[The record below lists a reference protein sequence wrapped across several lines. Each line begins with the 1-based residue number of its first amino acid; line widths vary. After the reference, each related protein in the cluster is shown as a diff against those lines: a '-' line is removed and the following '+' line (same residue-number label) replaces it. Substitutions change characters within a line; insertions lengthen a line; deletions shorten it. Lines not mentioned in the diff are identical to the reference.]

1 MDISTNSNLYR
12 FSSNS
17 VNQTAGHDIGEH
29 DEIIKR
35 VRDTFNPSRDSFEK
49 MPEQTM
55 IYCESYTNYQVT
67 TPMPKSIFGD
77 SFGYDMQKSIE
88 SHMKDYY
95 AGRMSDDDLNQ
106 YFNDCCAEM
115 RKYRAGH
122 HQSSGNVDSDNEQIV
137 SQMYEIFAK
146 ENARAARRANYDEG
160 AAINADYGNRN
171 YDWVYYN
178 ADYYYQCAET
188 KEKLGAMANHM
199 AEKWGIDSIDTDLI
213 EKNSDLTLDG
223 GFDFNSGWNFTYRNQ
238 VGRASMA
245 VETTAPPKDF
255 KFFYKED
262 VNSTAKMDMWVNG
275 DRYSR
280 TVPFHI
286 TPDSM
291 DGQRYQADEIMED
304 FDKELNHVKGYSD
317 FMRQLSIFTGWYA
330 WSTGINN
337 HFGDYM
343 ANDFARWQYS

>member
-12 FSSNS
+12 FRTNS
-17 VNQTAGHDIGEH
+17 VNQMARHDIGEH
-29 DEIIKR
+29 DEIVNR
-35 VRDTFNPSRDSFEK
+35 VRDTFKPTRDSFER
-49 MPEQTM
+49 MAEQTM
-55 IYCESYTNYQVT
+55 VFCDCYTNYQIT

-77 SFGYDMQKSIE
+77 SYGYDMQKDIGD
-88 SHMKDYY
+88 HMRDYY
-95 AGRMSDDDLNQ
+95 AGRMSDDDLNR
-106 YFNDCCAEM
+106 YFNECCTEM
-115 RKYRAGH
+115 RKYRAGC
-122 HQSSGNVDSDNEQIV
+122 HQSSGNVDDDNEQII

-160 AAINADYGNRN
+160 AAINAGYGYRD

-188 KEKLGAMANHM
+188 KEKLGTMANDI
-199 AEKWGIDSIDTDLI
+199 AGKWGIDSIDTERI

-238 VGRASMA
+238 VGQASMA
-245 VETTAPPKDF
+245 DEAIAPPKDF

-262 VNSTAKMDMWVNG
+262 VDSTAKMEMWVNG
-275 DRYSR
+275 GRYNKN
-280 TVPFHI
+280 VPFYI

-291 DGQRYQADEIMED
+291 KGQRFQADEIMED
-304 FDKELNHVKGYSD
+304 FNEQLNDVKGYSD
-317 FMRQLSIFTGWYA
+317 FMKQLSIFTGWYA

-337 HFGDYM
+337 RFGDYV
-343 ANDFARWQYS
+343 ADDSVRWQYR